1 MSQAPV
7 ICERCEKVFMG
18 GANAF
23 ICPACRKKAV
33 SESAKKRN
41 LNRIGIEAR
50 RKKGGGSD
58 GKVY

>member
-1 MSQAPV
+1 MSQALV

-18 GANAF
+18 GAHAF

-50 RKKGGGSD
+50 RKKGGAE
-58 GKVY
+58 